1 MKKARLIL
9 GMILLPVFAV
19 IYFIDRAL
27 LLIMPWIEQSNI
39 KKWFS
44 GTKEMTASFIR
55 VLTLLL
61 CYGVYSLINWFI

>member
-9 GMILLPVFAV
+9 GMTLLPLFAV

-27 LLIMPWIEQSNI
+27 VLIMPWIEHANI

-55 VLTLLL
+55 VLTLLI
-61 CYGVYSLINWFI
+61 CYGVYSLVNWII

>member
-44 GTKEMTASFIR
+44 GTKEMTSSFIR
-55 VLTLLL
+55 VLTLLI
-61 CYGVYSLINWFI
+61 CYGVYSLINWLI

>member
-1 MKKARLIL
+1 MKKVRLIL
-9 GMILLPVFAV
+9 GMILLPLFAV

-27 LLIMPWIEQSNI
+27 MIIMPHIEHADI

-44 GTKEMTASFIR
+44 GSKEMTSSFIR